1 MMKVLFGCAFCFL
14 TCFGFAQDETR
25 PSNEWFR
32 ELAVTQ
38 IQELKTGALLVRL
51 PENQIAINLALEKG
65 FVKRAENIQKEL
77 DLKNYQVAKAFQHN
91 YTFSEVYFFKAS
103 DTEHVKNQ
111 QWDSITYYNYDLE
124 PSPPI
129 MRFEGGKPHF
139 TAELTLL
146 RADTT
151 HGNVE
156 GNGDDP
162 MFEALII
169 KSPDFIQLHKPFPY
183 YVRTWSSLPI
193 RRKTTKVVEL
203 LDGNLWLFYKT
214 KGS

>member
-1 MMKVLFGCAFCFL
+1 MMKVLFGCAFSL
-14 TCFGFAQDETR
+14 IACFGLAQNAER

-32 ELAVTQ
+32 KQAVKQ
-38 IQELKTGALLVRL
+38 SQELKEGALLVRL
-51 PENQIAINLALEKG
+51 PENRIAIDLALEKG
-65 FVKRAENIQKEL
+65 FVKRAASIQEEL
-77 DLKNYQVAKAFQHN
+77 DLKNYQVVKAFQHN
-91 YTFSEVYFFKAS
+91 YTFSEVYFIKAS

-124 PSPPI
+124 PSPI

-151 HGNVE
+151 YGNVK

-169 KSPDFIQLHKPFPY
+169 KSPDFVQLHKPFPY

>member
-14 TCFGFAQDETR
+14 SCFGFAQDANR

-32 ELAVTQ
+32 NQAVNQ
-38 IQELKTGALLVRL
+38 IQDLKSGALLVRL

-65 FVKRAENIQKEL
+65 FVKRADGIREEL
-77 DLKNYQVAKAFQHN
+77 EIKNYQVVKAFQHN

-103 DTEHVKNQ
+103 DTEHVKQQ
-111 QWDSITYYNYDLE
+111 QWDSITFYNYDLE
-124 PSPPI
+124 PSPI
-129 MRFEGGKPHF
+129 MRFEGNKPFF

-151 HGNVE
+151 YGNAE

-169 KSPDFIQLHKPFPY
+169 KSTEFVQLHKPFPY